1 MDLSKNRTAL
11 AVCLVATG
19 IVTTAALAAIA
30 WPALTRPDPPSEA
43 SGDGGLRIALVEP
56 PKASVTTGSP
66 LEVGLSEAAQ
76 AMAKG
81 REALFVATPPVRPA
95 PIRHA
100 PRPMAQPEDLA
111 QLDEEPEVAPPPEP
125 VDERW
130 ERPRWREDR
139 FERAQRLRWEEEE
152 RLAQQERERRGWEDE
167 RYRPPPLPDEDP
179 RPPPGRW

>member
-1 MDLSKNRTAL
+1 VDLSKNRTAL

-56 PKASVTTGSP
+56 PKASVTRGDP
-66 LEVGLSEAAQ
+66 LDVGLSEAAQ
-76 AMAKG
+76 AMVKG
-81 REALFVATPPVRPA
+81 REALFVQTPPVRPA
-95 PIRHA
+95 PVRHA
-100 PRPMAQPEDLA
+100 SRPRAQPEDLA
-111 QLDEEPEVAPPPEP
+111 QLDEEAEVAPPPEP

-139 FERAQRLRWEEEE
+139 FERAQRLRAEEED
-152 RLAQQERERRGWEDE
+152 RLARQDRERWDDDRYAPAPLPNEDHA
-167 RYRPPPLPDEDP
+167 PPPT
-179 RPPPGRW
+179 RW